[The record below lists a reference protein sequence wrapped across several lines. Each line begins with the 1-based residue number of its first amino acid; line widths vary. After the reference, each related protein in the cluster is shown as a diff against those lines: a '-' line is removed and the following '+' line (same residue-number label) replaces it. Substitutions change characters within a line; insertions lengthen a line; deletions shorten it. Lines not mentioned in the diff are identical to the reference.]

1 LPLLYFIPNLAKF
14 ILQRCNNPERGI
26 KCVHVKF
33 RKRGPKYLDDLHLL
47 FEKVHVTGASASC
60 PGDISSSDSS
70 DEEPVEITPIEKP
83 KPAGK
88 KRKQLSSPTE
98 EKEEKSPFFRMYKN
112 TCMRIESAADKIGSS
127 LEASSAPPQSSP
139 VPTITQAMR
148 MVKDCGIQEKT
159 ALMHTAHLLIMKPE
173 FREIFGALETNE
185 GRFDLIEREHEIKK
199 AT

>member
-1 LPLLYFIPNLAKF
+1 LSLLCFVPNLAKF

-47 FEKVHVTGASASC
+47 FEKAHVTGASALC

-83 KPAGK
+83 KPVGK
-88 KRKQLSSPTE
+88 KHKQLSSPIE
-98 EKEEKSPFFRMYKN
+98 EKKEKSPFFRMYKN

-127 LEASSAPPQSSP
+127 LEASSAPPQSSR
-139 VPTITQAMR
+139 VPTITEDMR

-159 ALMHTAHLLIMKPE
+159 ALMHTAHLLLMKPE
-173 FREIFGALETNE
+173 FRGFFGALETNE
-185 GRFDLIEREHEIKK
+185 GRFDLIQREHEIKK

>member
-1 LPLLYFIPNLAKF
+1 
-14 ILQRCNNPERGI
+14 
-26 KCVHVKF
+26 
-33 RKRGPKYLDDLHLL
+33 
-47 FEKVHVTGASASC
+47 
-60 PGDISSSDSS
+60 
-70 DEEPVEITPIEKP
+70 VEITPIEKP

-98 EKEEKSPFFRMYKN
+98 EKEEKSPFFRMYRN

-173 FREIFGALETNE
+173 FREFFGALETNE

>member
-1 LPLLYFIPNLAKF
+1 
-14 ILQRCNNPERGI
+14 
-26 KCVHVKF
+26 
-33 RKRGPKYLDDLHLL
+33 
-47 FEKVHVTGASASC
+47 VHVTGASASC

-148 MVKDCGIQEKT
+148 MVKDRGIQEKT

-173 FREIFGALETNE
+173 FREFFVRLKQTKEV
-185 GRFDLIEREHEIKK
+185 LI
-199 AT
+199 